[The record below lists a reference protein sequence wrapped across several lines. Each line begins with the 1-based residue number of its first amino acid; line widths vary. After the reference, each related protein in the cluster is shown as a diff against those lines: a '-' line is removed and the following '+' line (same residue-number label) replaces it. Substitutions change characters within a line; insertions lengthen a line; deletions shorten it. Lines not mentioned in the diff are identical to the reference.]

1 MEASKIE
8 KVSRLEIIEQLC
20 DILEPWVS
28 DISVVD
34 GIGEET
40 NLVAD
45 LGLGSIDILQ
55 LVLGI
60 EREFSVSIEN
70 HELDSQLLSTMG
82 NVVSMIKRKLHEAN

>member
-8 KVSRLEIIEQLC
+8 KISRLEIIEQLY

-28 DISVVD
+28 DISLVD

-40 NLVAD
+40 NLVAN
-45 LGLGSIDILQ
+45 LGLDSIGILQ

-60 EREFSVSIEN
+60 EREFSVSIKN
-70 HELDSQLLSTMG
+70 HELDSQVLSTMG
-82 NVVSMIKRKLHEAN
+82 NVVSMIEKKLHEAN